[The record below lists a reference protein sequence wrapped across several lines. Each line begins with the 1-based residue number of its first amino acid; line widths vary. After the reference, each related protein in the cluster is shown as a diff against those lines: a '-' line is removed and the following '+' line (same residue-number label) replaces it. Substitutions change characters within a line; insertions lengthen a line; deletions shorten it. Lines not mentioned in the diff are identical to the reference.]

1 MEELIRIIQQDPE
14 LWEIVD
20 NAKHPDQEPME
31 FFESVGAMLAIEFE
45 ELHRTDLRDKLAGL
59 FGGLPKKAYVMAPHL
74 LHIALEM
81 FLLKASMDEKS
92 IKDY

>member
-1 MEELIRIIQQDPE
+1 MEELLKMIQQDLE
-14 LWEIVD
+14 LWEIVE

-45 ELHRTDLRDKLAGL
+45 ELHRTDLKDKLAGL

-92 IKDY
+92 IKEY

>member
-1 MEELIRIIQQDPE
+1 MEELIKMIQQDPE
-14 LWEIVD
+14 LWEIVE

-31 FFESVGAMLAIEFE
+31 FFESVGAMLALEFE
-45 ELHRTDLRDKLAGL
+45 ELHRTDLKDKLAGL
-59 FGGLPKKAYVMAPHL
+59 FGGLPKKAYVMSSHL
-74 LHIALEM
+74 LHIALEI

>member
-1 MEELIRIIQQDPE
+1 MIQQDPE
-14 LWEIVD
+14 LWEIVE

-74 LHIALEM
+74 LHIALEI

-92 IKDY
+92 IKEY

>member
-1 MEELIRIIQQDPE
+1 
-14 LWEIVD
+14 
-20 NAKHPDQEPME
+20 
-31 FFESVGAMLAIEFE
+31 MLAIEFE
-45 ELHRTDLRDKLAGL
+45 ELHRTDFRDKLAGL

-92 IKDY
+92 IKEY

>member
-1 MEELIRIIQQDPE
+1 MEELLKIIQQDPE
-14 LWEIVD
+14 LWEIVE

-31 FFESVGAMLAIEFE
+31 FFESGGAMLAIEFE
-45 ELHRTDLRDKLAGL
+45 ELHRSDLKDKLAGL

-92 IKDY
+92 IKEY

>member
-1 MEELIRIIQQDPE
+1 MEELIKMIQQDPE
-14 LWEIVD
+14 LWDIVEK
-20 NAKHPDQEPME
+20 AKHPDQEPEE
-31 FFESVGAMLAIEFE
+31 FFETVAAMLAIEFE
-45 ELHRTDLRDKLAGL
+45 ELHRTDLIDKLAGL

>member
-1 MEELIRIIQQDPE
+1 MEELLKIIQQDPE
-14 LWEIVD
+14 LWEIVE

-45 ELHRTDLRDKLAGL
+45 ELHRSDLKDKLAGL

-92 IKDY
+92 IKEY

>member
-1 MEELIRIIQQDPE
+1 MEELLRMIQQDPE
-14 LWEIVD
+14 LWEIVE

-92 IKDY
+92 IKEY

>member
-1 MEELIRIIQQDPE
+1 MEELIKMIQQDPE
-14 LWEIVD
+14 LWDIVE

-59 FGGLPKKAYVMAPHL
+59 FGGLPKKEYVMAPHL

-92 IKDY
+92 IRDY

>member
-1 MEELIRIIQQDPE
+1 MEELLKIIQQDPE
-14 LWEIVD
+14 LWDIVE
-20 NAKHPDQEPME
+20 NLKHPDQEPME

-45 ELHRTDLRDKLAGL
+45 ELHRTDLKDKLAGL

-92 IKDY
+92 IKEY

>member
-1 MEELIRIIQQDPE
+1 MEELLKMIQNDQE
-14 LWEIVD
+14 LWEIVE
-20 NAKHPDQEPME
+20 NANHPDQEPME

-92 IKDY
+92 IKEY

>member
-1 MEELIRIIQQDPE
+1 MEELLKMIQNDQE
-14 LWEIVD
+14 LWEIVE
-20 NAKHPDQEPME
+20 NAKLPDQEPME

-92 IKDY
+92 IKEY

>member
-1 MEELIRIIQQDPE
+1 MEELLKMIQNDQE
-14 LWEIVD
+14 LWEIVET
-20 NAKHPDQEPME
+20 AKHPDQTEME

-59 FGGLPKKAYVMAPHL
+59 FGGLPKKAYVMVPHL

>member
-1 MEELIRIIQQDPE
+1 MEELIKMIQQDPE
-14 LWEIVD
+14 LWDIVE

-59 FGGLPKKAYVMAPHL
+59 FGGLPKKAYVMAPYL

-81 FLLKASMDEKS
+81 FLLKASINEKT
-92 IKDY
+92 IKEY